1 MGTCSFAGDPS
12 DAAHGTKERPRS
24 STRLPSARMR
34 TLLLLFAMSTLALPA
49 RGDAQVVPEVMAG
62 LREGGG
68 WVSIPIEDGH
78 GTFRTAT
85 LPTAGMTLKG
95 CMNVWHGHTGTWTV
109 EAHERLQDE
118 VLTLDAE
125 PGIGV
130 PFQHEFGMRAQI
142 DFDFRWSEP
151 RDTTLML
158 WVGVDFFGEGGD
170 EACEPRYDGGT

>member
-1 MGTCSFAGDPS
+1 
-12 DAAHGTKERPRS
+12 
-24 STRLPSARMR
+24 MR
-34 TLLLLFAMSTLALPA
+34 TPLLLLAVSTLALTA
-49 RGDAQVVPEVMAG
+49 RADAQVVSEVMAG

-68 WVSIPIEDGH
+68 WVSIPIEDGY
-78 GTFRTAT
+78 GTFSTVT

-95 CMNVWHGHTGTWTV
+95 CLNVWHGHSGSWTV
-109 EAHERLQDE
+109 EAHERLRD
-118 VLTLDAE
+118 VIVTLDAE

-130 PFQHEFGMRAQI
+130 PFEHEFGMRAQI

-170 EACEPRYDGGT
+170 DSCEPVYGGAR